1 MIFTLKIYT
10 LRLVELFLL
19 AGNSV
24 LNWQNYD
31 FYSIGIDG
39 DAYILPIFVPQ
50 QCVGLTLCLV
60 LGNKLNYP

>member
-39 DAYILPIFVPQ
+39 DAYLLHFFVP
-50 QCVGLTLCLV
+50 
-60 LGNKLNYP
+60 

>member
-31 FYSIGIDG
+31 FYFIGIDG
-39 DAYILPIFVPQ
+39 DAYILPIFVP
-50 QCVGLTLCLV
+50 
-60 LGNKLNYP
+60 